1 MKQEEEPI
9 TGLPE
14 NAFRELKPGEVYNP
28 LMSPD
33 KKYSEVNAW
42 SVTWGILM
50 AILFSAAAAYL
61 GLKVGQVF
69 EAAIPI
75 AIIAVGVSGAAKRKN
90 ALGENVIIQSIG
102 ASSGV
107 IVAGAIFT
115 LPALY
120 ILQETYPKEITV
132 TFAQVFISSLL
143 GGVLGILFLIP
154 FRKYFVSDMHG
165 KYPFPE
171 ATATTQVL
179 VSGEK
184 GGSQAKPL
192 LMAGIIGGL
201 YDFIVATLNAW
212 SVTWGILMAILFSAA
227 AAYLGL
233 KVGQVFEAA
242 IPIAII
248 AVGVSGA
255 AKRKNALGENV
266 IIQSIGASSGV
277 IVAGAIFTLPALYIL
292 QETYPKEITVTFA
305 QVFIS
310 SLLGGVLGIL
320 FLIPFRKY
328 FVSDMHGKYPFP
340 EATATTQ
347 VLVSGEKGGS
357 QAKPLLMAGIIGG
370 LYDFIVATFGWW
382 NENFTTRVC
391 GFGEMLAEKAKL
403 VFKVNTGAAVLG
415 LGYIVGLKYAS
426 IICAGS
432 LAVWWIIIPGMSM
445 IWGDSVL
452 NQWNPE
458 ITATIGAMAPEEIFK
473 YYAKSIGI
481 GGIAMAGIIGIIKSW
496 GIIKSAVGLAAKEMG
511 GKSNVEA
518 SVKRTQRDISMKIIA
533 IGSIITLLLVVLFFY
548 FDVMQGNLTHTI
560 VAILLVAGIAF
571 LFTTVAANAIAI
583 VGTNPVSGM
592 TLMTLILASV
602 VMVAVGLKGPEGM
615 VAALVMGGVVC
626 TALSMA
632 GGFITDLKIGYWL
645 GSTPAKQETWK
656 FLGTIVSAATVGGV
670 MIILNKTYGFT
681 SGQLAAPQAN
691 AMAAVI
697 EPLMNGVGAPWLLY
711 GIGAVLAVI
720 LNFCKIPALAFALG
734 MFIPLELNVPL
745 VVGGAINWYV
755 TSRSKDAALN
765 AERGEKG
772 TLLASGFI
780 AGGALMGVAS
790 AAMRF
795 GGINLVNDAWLQNTW
810 SEVLAL
816 GAYAILIFYLIK
828 ASMKTK

>member
-33 KKYSEVNAW
+33 KKYSEV
-42 SVTWGILM
+42 
-50 AILFSAAAAYL
+50 
-61 GLKVGQVF
+61 
-69 EAAIPI
+69 
-75 AIIAVGVSGAAKRKN
+75 
-90 ALGENVIIQSIG
+90 
-102 ASSGV
+102 
-107 IVAGAIFT
+107 
-115 LPALY
+115 
-120 ILQETYPKEITV
+120 
-132 TFAQVFISSLL
+132 
-143 GGVLGILFLIP
+143 
-154 FRKYFVSDMHG
+154 
-165 KYPFPE
+165 
-171 ATATTQVL
+171 
-179 VSGEK
+179 
-184 GGSQAKPL
+184 
-192 LMAGIIGGL
+192 
-201 YDFIVATLNAW
+201 NAW

-415 LGYIVGLKYAS
+415 LG
-426 IICAGS
+426 
-432 LAVWWIIIPGMSM
+432 
-445 IWGDSVL
+445 
-452 NQWNPE
+452 
-458 ITATIGAMAPEEIFK
+458 
-473 YYAKSIGI
+473 
-481 GGIAMAGIIGIIKSW
+481 
-496 GIIKSAVGLAAKEMG
+496 
-511 GKSNVEA
+511 
-518 SVKRTQRDISMKIIA
+518 
-533 IGSIITLLLVVLFFY
+533 
-548 FDVMQGNLTHTI
+548 VMQGNLTHTI

-697 EPLMNGVGAPWLLY
+697 EPLMNGVGAPWPLY